1 MMIRKMQLDDLP
13 QVAAIEQSLF
23 GDAWSEKAFRD
34 TLEQEEADFIVAVN
48 AQNEIIGYC
57 GAYRALDEAEIVN
70 VAIKK
75 DHQNHGYG
83 AEMVQALIGEEKSP
97 ADGAAEHG
105 VLADRQCMHA
115 AAELHSALIAAVDR
129 DGAVIAQGLGTE
141 ESGAF
146 LNFDAEESGELA
158 ALYAQ
163 QGDAALHRQAFRIIA
178 GCRLNGIAFSGG
190 IDCRLDADERIGVV
204 QAAVRVTRS
213 FERFL
218 CGECVDCGPHDLLP
232 GVNDDNCFID

>member
-1 MMIRKMQLDDLP
+1 MRR
-13 QVAAIEQSLF
+13 S
-23 GDAWSEKAFRD
+23 
-34 TLEQEEADFIVAVN
+34 
-48 AQNEIIGYC
+48 
-57 GAYRALDEAEIVN
+57 
-70 VAIKK
+70 
-75 DHQNHGYG
+75 
-83 AEMVQALIGEEKSP
+83 LIGEEKSP

-115 AAELHSALIAAVDR
+115 AAELHSAPIAAVDR

-158 ALYAQ
+158 VLYAQ
-163 QGDAALHRQAFRIIA
+163 QGDAALHGQAFRIIA